1 MAAKARMARA
11 KALVRIKVV
20 TLRGWGVEV
29 ASGKGPSTINQKL
42 STPSRP
48 NGPGHGSPGRRAPT
62 ATVDLGKS
70 VFSPR
75 AIGAGQ
81 PLSRPFRAWAR
92 SGRSPG
98 RRSFLALPWAILS
111 RPVGPEEMLIY
122 VEPEPST
129 FNFPLSTR
137 AAPRS
142 M

>member
-20 TLRGWGVEV
+20 TLRGWREEGRGEV
-29 ASGKGPSTINQKL
+29 ARGSLSTINQKL

-70 VFSPR
+70 VFSSR

-81 PLSRPFRAWAR
+81 PLSRTLQ
-92 SGRSPG
+92 GLG
-98 RRSFLALPWAILS
+98 QI
-111 RPVGPEEMLIY
+111 GT
-122 VEPEPST
+122 EP
-129 FNFPLSTR
+129 R
-137 AAPRS
+137 AALVPRFALG
-142 M
+142 

>member
-81 PLSRPFRAWAR
+81 PLSRTLQGLGQIGTEPRASLVPR
-92 SGRSPG
+92 
-98 RRSFLALPWAILS
+98 FAL
-111 RPVGPEEMLIY
+111 G
-122 VEPEPST
+122 
-129 FNFPLSTR
+129 
-137 AAPRS
+137 
-142 M
+142 